1 MRAFRSGRLAVGV
14 CAEMAL
20 LVACNSYLP
29 ISPSSTSPVS
39 GETASAFKVLHVF
52 HAPARGWNPLAAV
65 VADSAGNIYGETS
78 QGGTPSSGGGCGTV
92 FKVALDDGRYI
103 ESTLH
108 RFRNKPDGCSP
119 IGGLSID
126 SNGAIYGTTEFG
138 GRTHGQGSG
147 TVFKLSPRGSG
158 YSYGVVYR
166 FKDGRDGNW
175 PVGGVLVDKSGVL
188 YGATQYGASY
198 ACAKNTEGC
207 GTVYRL
213 TSSRST
219 YTETILYVFKG
230 GNDGL
235 LPISGLA
242 TDSSGALYGT
252 TWLGGGVGSTGI
264 GTVYKLTPSGAGYT
278 ERVIHAF
285 QGGPN
290 DGATPWAP
298 VLVEPNGDVDG
309 TTLYGGSNDKH
320 CTAEGYGGNCGLVFR
335 LTPSGS
341 EYRES
346 ILYRFRGGRDGSQ
359 PQAPVMDDGGILYG
373 TTSDD
378 SEFPCSRGC
387 GSVFALQ
394 PSGRGYAHTVLYQFN
409 SRSGFLPRA
418 GVILNNGALYGTTY
432 YQGRGRSY
440 AGGSVFKLTP

>member
-147 TVFKLSPRGSG
+147 TVFKLSRGSG

-166 FKDGRDGNW
+166 FKDGRNGNW

-219 YTETILYVFKG
+219 YTETISTCLRAVM
-230 GNDGL
+230 
-235 LPISGLA
+235 
-242 TDSSGALYGT
+242 TD
-252 TWLGGGVGSTGI
+252 
-264 GTVYKLTPSGAGYT
+264 
-278 ERVIHAF
+278 
-285 QGGPN
+285 
-290 DGATPWAP
+290 
-298 VLVEPNGDVDG
+298 
-309 TTLYGGSNDKH
+309 
-320 CTAEGYGGNCGLVFR
+320 C
-335 LTPSGS
+335 
-341 EYRES
+341 YR
-346 ILYRFRGGRDGSQ
+346 
-359 PQAPVMDDGGILYG
+359 
-373 TTSDD
+373 
-378 SEFPCSRGC
+378 SR
-387 GSVFALQ
+387 A
-394 PSGRGYAHTVLYQFN
+394 
-409 SRSGFLPRA
+409 
-418 GVILNNGALYGTTY
+418 
-432 YQGRGRSY
+432 
-440 AGGSVFKLTP
+440 